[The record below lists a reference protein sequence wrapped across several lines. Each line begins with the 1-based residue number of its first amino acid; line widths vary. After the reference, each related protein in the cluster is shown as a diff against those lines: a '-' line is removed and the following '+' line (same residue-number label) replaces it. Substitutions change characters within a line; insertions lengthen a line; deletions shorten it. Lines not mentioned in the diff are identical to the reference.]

1 MATAKKPTAKKPT
14 VKKPT
19 SSYAE
24 KNAALEA
31 ELKRQNQGKKPA
43 RGYTYGRNLGP

>member
-1 MATAKKPTAKKPT
+1 MATAKKPAAKKPAA
-14 VKKPT
+14 KKPA

-43 RGYTYGRNLGP
+43 KGYTYGRNLGP

>member
-1 MATAKKPTAKKPT
+1 MAAAKKPT

-19 SSYAE
+19 PASPYAK

-31 ELKRQNQGKKPA
+31 ELKRQTQGKKPA
-43 RGYTYGRNLGP
+43 RGYTYGKNVGP

>member
-1 MATAKKPTAKKPT
+1 MATAKKPTAKKP
-14 VKKPT
+14 VAKKPA

-43 RGYTYGRNLGP
+43 RGYTYGKNLGP

>member
-1 MATAKKPTAKKPT
+1 MAAAKKPT

-19 SSYAE
+19 AKKPTGFYAE

-31 ELKRQNQGKKPA
+31 ELKRQTQGKKPA
-43 RGYTYGRNLGP
+43 KGYTYGKNVGP

>member
-1 MATAKKPTAKKPT
+1 MAAKKPAAKKPAN
-14 VKKPT
+14 
-19 SSYAE
+19 SYAK

-43 RGYTYGRNLGP
+43 KGYTYGKNLGP

>member
-1 MATAKKPTAKKPT
+1 MATAKKPAAKKAPAS
-14 VKKPT
+14 P
-19 SSYAE
+19 YAK

-43 RGYTYGRNLGP
+43 KGYTYGKNLGP